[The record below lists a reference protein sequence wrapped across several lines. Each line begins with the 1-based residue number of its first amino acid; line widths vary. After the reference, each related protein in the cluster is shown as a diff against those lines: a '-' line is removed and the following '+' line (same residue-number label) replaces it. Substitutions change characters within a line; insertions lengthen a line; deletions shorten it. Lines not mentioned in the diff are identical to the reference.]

1 MIKILLAFIFLPNI
15 LLAQT
20 ESSSEETTLE
30 RTVSLYKAGKLD
42 SIKTSISFEKS
53 KFQMRDNNESFYIY
67 TDTLKNSFGGIE
79 IGKLII
85 DYKEEFNYTKI
96 GEWKSYFANGKI
108 FSIGNYGIGAYHI
121 CSGAAPRVH
130 GYSFKKGFWNYW
142 YENGT
147 EMAHGNFILTKK
159 KINESI
165 GAQIKIESNTGKNWK
180 FYDVNGIEVNNSLKD
195 ITEIIKTH

>member
-20 ESSSEETTLE
+20 ESSSDETTWE
-30 RTVSLYKAGKLD
+30 RTVSLYKAAKLD
-42 SIKTSISFEKS
+42 SIKTIISFEKN
-53 KFQMRDNNESFYIY
+53 KFQMRDSDELFYIY

-85 DYKEEFNYTKI
+85 DYKEEFNYIKI
-96 GEWKSYFANGKI
+96 GEWKSYYTNGKI

-142 YENGT
+142 HENGT
-147 EMAHGNFILTKK
+147 EMAKGNFILKK
-159 KINESI
+159 KEINESI
-165 GAQIKIESNTGKNWK
+165 GTQIKIEPFIGKNWK
-180 FYDVNGIEVNNSLKD
+180 FYDLNGIEVNENVKD